1 MLSSREFFRLL
12 RKRWKEGPK
21 RIDKLIAGH
30 VDDCV
35 VMMCDSSGFSRI
47 TAEHGIL
54 QFLMVMT
61 VCYDGLI
68 PLLES
73 HEGECLSHNA
83 DNILAVF
90 KDPAKA
96 AAAAVAMHRWLQRR
110 NAKLPEKDRF
120 NVCIGLHMGPVV
132 RLKTNVFG
140 DVVNVAAKLGEDLAA
155 KDEVLVTSAVAAKLK
170 GRFDVRYARSAEIGG
185 RTFELHRVHY

>member
-1 MLSSREFFRLL
+1 MLTSREFFRLL

-21 RIDKLIAGH
+21 RIDKVIERH
-30 VDDCV
+30 VDDYV

-54 QFLMVMT
+54 QFLSVMT

-68 PLLES
+68 PLLEGF
-73 HEGECLSHNA
+73 EGECLSHNA

-90 KDPAKA
+90 KRPARA
-96 AAAAVAMHRWLQRR
+96 VEAAVAMHRWLARR
-110 NAKLPEKDRF
+110 NAPLEEKDRF

-140 DVVNVAAKLGEDLAA
+140 DVVNVAAKLGEDIAA
-155 KDEVLVTSAVAAKLK
+155 KDEVLLTSPVADKVK